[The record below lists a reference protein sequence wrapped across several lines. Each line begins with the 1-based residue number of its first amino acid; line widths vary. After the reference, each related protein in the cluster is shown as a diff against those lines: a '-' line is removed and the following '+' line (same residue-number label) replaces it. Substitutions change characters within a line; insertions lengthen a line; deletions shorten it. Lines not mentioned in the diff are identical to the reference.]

1 MLTRVWWT
9 LAKLWNDAII
19 HSASAFS
26 TAKNV
31 ECGENNR
38 EFFENYFHNSI
49 TKGK

>member
-1 MLTRVWWT
+1 MLTRVCWT
-9 LAKLWNDAII
+9 LTKLWNDGII

-38 EFFENYFHNSI
+38 DVDEWRSQGGI
-49 TKGK
+49 Q